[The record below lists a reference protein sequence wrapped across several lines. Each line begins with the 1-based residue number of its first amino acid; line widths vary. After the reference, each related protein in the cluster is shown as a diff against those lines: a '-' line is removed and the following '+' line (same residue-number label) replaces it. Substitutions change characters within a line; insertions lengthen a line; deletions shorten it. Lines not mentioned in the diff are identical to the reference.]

1 MQQASVAAVGARPAR
16 SLAVALLLGSAA
28 VVGLVCVTRPSAPTA
43 GAAVLPVF
51 PLLEE
56 AAALQV
62 PVNTPRMRAGA
73 SVDRRS
79 AIAAGFGVAA
89 ASVSAPAW
97 AGDDGPPRK
106 RFGKK
111 EEAAKEEA
119 PAAAAEGEAA
129 PEAAKTE
136 EKPKEVAAAPPPKKK
151 GKADLS
157 PYSKVDPNAFGGGRT
172 MGKDFKAK
180 NPEGILWKGPKA
192 REPKLAK
199 GKADAGVPLA
209 SAEDAMAIIQN
220 SGARTFKDL
229 AEGPQSGGGWYDH
242 MEATRAQTER
252 LYAEAAK
259 RKAGM

>member
-1 MQQASVAAVGARPAR
+1 MQQSQSVAARPAR
-16 SLAVALLLGSAA
+16 SLAVALLLGGAA
-28 VVGLVCVTRPSAPTA
+28 VVGLVCVARPASAPTA

-89 ASVSAPAW
+89 ASVTAPAW
-97 AGDDGPPRK
+97 AVPPRL
-106 RFGKK
+106 GKK
-111 EEAAKEEA
+111 EEAKKEEA
-119 PAAAAEGEAA
+119 PAAAEGEAA

-136 EKPKEVAAAPPPKKK
+136 EKPKEVAAADPPKKK
-151 GKADLS
+151 KGKEDLS
-157 PYSKVDPNAFGGGRT
+157 PYSKVDPKAFGSGRT

-180 NPEGILWKGPKA
+180 APEGIVWKGPKA
-192 REPKLAK
+192 KDPKLAK

-209 SAEDAMAIIQN
+209 SADDALAIIKN

-242 MEATRAQTER
+242 MEATRKQTER
-252 LYAEAAK
+252 LYAEAAARK
-259 RKAGM
+259 R